1 MLTNGLRS
9 AGLTAD
15 EAVSIGEDALIWLAG
30 QPDALAGFL
39 AAGGLGAGALRSR
52 AADPEF
58 LGFVLEFLAGSDQMI
73 VDFAGAAGLDPAAP
87 MRARAALPGGA
98 EHNWT

>member
-1 MLTNGLRS
+1 MT
-9 AGLTAD
+9 TD
-15 EAVSIGEDALIWLAG
+15 EAVSIGQDALIWLAG

-39 AAGGLGAGALRSR
+39 AASGLAPEDLRNR

-58 LGFVLEFLAGSDQMI
+58 YGFVLEFLLGSDSMLQ
-73 VDFAGAAGLDPAAP
+73 DFASASGISPADPA
-87 MRARAALPGGA
+87 RARAALPGGM